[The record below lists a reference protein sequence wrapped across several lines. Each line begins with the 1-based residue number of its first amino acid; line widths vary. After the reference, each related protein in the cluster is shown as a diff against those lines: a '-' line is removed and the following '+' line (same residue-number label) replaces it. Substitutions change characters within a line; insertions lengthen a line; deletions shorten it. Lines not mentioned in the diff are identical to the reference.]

1 VSESQQMGALLLGLD
16 RALYIIDRCK
26 VYEILYPRDP
36 SVGKAGNNFES
47 ALTELYVLVLQFLSK
62 AIHLYD
68 KTTAARA
75 LTAFWDPS
83 DIIDFEKRCQDLEAR
98 VDIEA
103 GNCER
108 SYNKLER
115 AVSSQQ
121 AKALVGLLEDLKS
134 LKDPIGRI
142 DTGVAALWNRLNEL
156 ERVKI
161 LRWTSE
167 LPYEDHHKTAS
178 KGRTRDTG
186 GWLFK
191 HDRYHA
197 WESSDE
203 SMILWLHGIR
213 KSLRC

>member
-36 SVGKAGNNFES
+36 SVGIAGDNFEL
-47 ALTELYVLVLQFLSK
+47 ALTKLYVLILQFLSK

-68 KTTAARA
+68 KTTATRA
-75 LTAFWDPS
+75 LKAFWDPN
-83 DIIDFEKRCQDLEAR
+83 DITDFEKRCQDLEAR

-103 GNCER
+103 ENCER
-108 SYNKLER
+108 FYNKIER
-115 AVSSQQ
+115 AVSSQH
-121 AKALVGLLEDLKS
+121 AKALTGLLEELKE
-134 LKDPIGRI
+134 LRDPIGRI
-142 DTGVAALWNRLNEL
+142 DTGVAALWNRSNEF
-156 ERVKI
+156 ERSKI

-186 GWLFK
+186 EWLFE

-213 KSLRC
+213 KSLGC